1 MGATVMKAIPGNQGE
16 STDNTDN
23 KGFGMAADL
32 FRKNNKPADTTQPMD
47 EGKES
52 KKKKK
57 KKPTILTSVMGVTED
72 AEVSSPSLMGG
83 SNY

>member
-1 MGATVMKAIPGNQGE
+1 METGDKEVTEEDVRKKLI
-16 STDNTDN
+16 
-23 KGFGMAADL
+23 
-32 FRKNNKPADTTQPMD
+32 KNNKPADTTQPMD